1 MLVPHSWIFCEPGCL
16 GGNEDPSTLV
26 SDSRFLQASGHPF
39 ALKEAFF
46 LPGIFQAFKLLGMV
60 GLGRWGV
67 FFRLA
72 FSALKRT
79 ESLLNPFDS
88 HHFPCSNPASPAKKR
103 RFVDV

>member
-1 MLVPHSWIFCEPGCL
+1 MNFLFVGDEIPTHMVVQDVDVLVPHSWIFCDPGCL

-60 GLGRWGV
+60 GLGRWELLFNC
-67 FFRLA
+67 FF
-72 FSALKRT
+72 FLKS
-79 ESLLNPFDS
+79 EQKV
-88 HHFPCSNPASPAKKR
+88 H
-103 RFVDV
+103 